1 MTVSQYRTITRSVG
15 RVVAL
20 AVLFISLLTC
30 TASGYDIDASMLP
43 MEINETVVSLYG
55 NEFTLTEDWNGSA
68 TDHFAVMIVAPDVI
82 FDGGGHL
89 LDVTLADDSIEEY
102 WQNAVQVIAHN
113 VTVRNVRAN
122 TWDHGITVDNS
133 ADCRIESGN
142 LTGQMKSGIGIHL
155 CSGVVI
161 QNTVIDSPLQNG
173 VWVGESSSIQ
183 IHDSWIHD
191 AGTGI
196 SFQNVTNSDISG
208 NTITDDETGMV
219 IVDTDGI
226 TIRNNSISNLRYSGV
241 WLNASNAITLSENRV
256 SGSSEGDGISV
267 SGSTH
272 ITCEQNEATGNANDG
287 ITFDNVFEGT
297 IFQSNASGNTNNGIR
312 IFNGCGNISVGRSTA
327 ANNANGAGIRAEFGS
342 NILTEE
348 NDASGNTNGGGIV
361 YLFIDGGYIINN
373 TAGGNEGG
381 IGVVESGQIA
391 IHGNRANGN
400 VNGDGI
406 RVGNSTHISCDLNE
420 ATGNFNSGI
429 VYVNVTEGAIWRS
442 NVSGNNDNGIGIWEG
457 CGNIS
462 AGANLATDNIQGNAI
477 SVDNGSNIDIVDND
491 ASRSTNG
498 IGISYSN
505 VTGGN
510 VVNNTASNNRYNG
523 IGLSGCHEVYV
534 NVNRANQNTEGDGIH
549 VSNATGVGSDLNEAT
564 GNFYNGIVFDNVIEG
579 NIFRSNV
586 NGNNE
591 NGIGIWN
598 GCSNISIGENTA
610 TNNLNGSGIN
620 VDIGSNI
627 NSGENN
633 VSDNVNEEGIIY
645 NAVNAG
651 YIVNNTANHNRGGI
665 ALFACNQ
672 IFINENRANGN
683 TNGDG
688 IRIANSSTIGSDLN
702 EAAGN
707 FYNGIVFD
715 NVIEGNIFRS
725 NVNGNNDNGI
735 GIWNGCSNISI
746 GENTATNNLNGSG
759 INVDTG
765 SNINCGENNVSDN
778 VNEGGIIYNAVNGG
792 YIVNNTANHNRGGI
806 WISACRQLFINENRA
821 NGNTNGD
828 GIRIAN
834 SSTIGSDLNEAAGNF
849 YNGIVFD
856 NVIEG
861 NIFRSNVNGN
871 NDNGIGIWN
880 GCGNISIGENTATNN
895 LNGSGINVDTGSNIN
910 CGENNVSDNVNEGG
924 IIYNAV
930 NGGYIV
936 NNTANHNRGGIW
948 ISACRQLFINEN
960 RANGNTNGDGIRIA
974 NSSTI
979 GSDLNEATGNFYNGI
994 VFDNVIE
1001 GNIFRSNVNGNNDNG
1016 IGIWNGCSNISIG
1029 GNTATNNLNGSGI
1042 NVDIGS
1048 NINSGENN
1056 VSNNVNGGGII
1067 YNAVEAGYIV
1077 NNSANN
1083 NRWGIGLRA
1092 CKRVSINENHA
1103 NENTESN
1110 GIRVE
1115 NSSEI
1120 GTDLNQAT
1128 GNFRNGIAFDKVV
1141 EGNIFRNNASGN
1153 NEHGI
1158 GIWNECRNI
1167 TVGANTATNTVN
1179 GTAISVS
1186 NGSNINIVDNNVS
1199 SNAHGGGINYNFVE
1213 KGNIINNSA
1222 NDNRGGIGLFACNQV
1237 ALIDNEASRNS
1248 EGNGITA
1255 GNSTDIWLSSNILD
1269 SNAPFGIWFFNT
1281 LGGAIQGNVVTNN
1294 SIAGIG
1300 IAEGSR
1306 WILAEG
1312 NTVTENTVGIHL
1324 GEADDNLLFNNFLQ
1338 NSVNTEIS
1346 PYNSNNTWSVE
1357 RQPGPN
1363 IIGGPEIGGNFW
1375 ATPMGDGF
1383 SQVTPDIDGDGFCDS
1398 VFELMPGHVDELPL
1412 AGNEILIYPNHV
1424 TKGDRVSIQV
1434 FGKEE
1439 PFAGDMTIHLV
1450 NATLGTITSLQTVV
1464 SSPTMVTGIFNLTIA
1479 PVGTYDLSLEWPDH
1493 HVRTIT
1499 SGIIISESPLGSLA
1513 AFPEI
1518 FILPGVPQT
1527 FEVEVP
1533 ETGDLF
1539 VTLQKLPFTG
1549 DQHYSFESG
1558 LSLETGGV
1566 VVASTE
1572 GNQDQILHLVDPAP
1586 GTYNVTLDALQSG
1599 RGRLIIWTALPQL
1612 PLGSW
1617 VVSPIYRPFGS
1628 TFHQVMIPSGV
1639 QNITFRGES
1648 MGEWSYY
1655 HVYYRQVGADRQWLS
1670 SFAPEPV
1677 LTIENPESGLYILEF
1692 VDTQMISTEDQSREV
1707 LLRVESGGIIEPP
1720 IVYFPEI
1727 TDYAPRRGGNTGGVT
1742 LAIQGGWLD
1751 PNATVSLHSETLGTI
1766 TSDSV
1771 VGSDDQR
1778 SLSASLDL
1786 SGKKPGS
1793 YTLILQNPESPPITG
1808 PSPFIIEEG
1817 GRSDLWTGIVGR
1829 EKIRVGRPATYLLNY
1844 GNNGTLDMPA
1854 PLIALSTD
1862 PPSQYTFARFN
1873 SSGEWKQMDGELVII
1888 AAGPA
1893 DAPDILPAGSSF
1905 SVSVEVRTDESGE
1918 FTLTA
1923 TPYGGDPIFTAPQSS
1938 SVIDAYC
1945 TAPGIPLVFGRSY
1958 PGEPSSYQGPFG
1970 YGWTHSFDLR
1980 LQQFEDGHI
1989 GIGGGDQYDLVLYP
2003 EEDGTYAG
2011 ERGYPTLVMNG
2022 DGSATLTALE
2032 GSITRFRT
2040 DGLPGSTEDLN
2051 GNTVSFVY
2059 DSSSRLIRIQH
2070 SSGDRFTLEYAPSGR
2085 ISHLV
2090 DHEGRDT
2097 VYTYDP
2103 TGTLL
2108 LSVTRHDGNTTHYTY
2123 QEQEG
2128 GYALAGETYPGGI
2141 SQEYQYGGDGRLRES
2156 SVNTGEETGIIAYDE
2171 EKRVTTITDEAG
2183 SRSIVRVNEFGQVVE
2198 QQNSLGASI
2207 TYQYNKDGDPVLIT
2221 GAKGEE
2227 YAFET
2232 DERGNVVRTI
2242 NPLSQD
2248 VAMGYDTRFNALAW
2262 VRDPRGNTLNFTY
2275 DTAGNLKET
2284 RYPDNSHEQFVYDD
2298 AGNIISMT
2306 DRNGEEIQYSYNSR
2320 GQLTRKDYP
2329 DGTSVAFSYDAD
2341 GNLISAANEEGPIT
2355 MEYNTRN
2362 QLTRIT
2368 YPGGLSQAYTYDEA
2382 GRLVQRTEQDGFT
2395 IRYSYDKASR
2405 LARVADGSD
2414 ATIVRYAYDPS
2425 GRLSRKELGSGA
2437 FTTYSYD
2444 TAGQVTEQVNYNKDG
2459 TVLSRFTY
2467 TYDLSGNPVTIE
2479 TLDGICHYD
2488 YDAIGQLTHVTS
2500 PDGNSTS
2507 YQYDAAGNRISVT
2520 DKGIT
2525 TAYTTN
2531 VLNQYTQ
2538 AGSTTFTYDKNG
2550 NMVSKTEQGNT
2561 TTYEYNFENR
2571 LTRITSPDG
2580 IWEYEYDALGNCK
2593 GVTVN
2598 GNQVWYGINPLGM
2611 GDITA
2616 EYDGEGHLVT
2626 RYLHG
2631 AGLVA
2636 LQEGGGSRYYYHF
2649 SPLGHT
2655 TEITTS
2661 SGNVVNRY
2669 QYTPFGE
2676 YRTKVEGIANTF
2688 TYVGEYGV
2696 KDEGNRL
2703 LYMRMRM
2710 YSPTIGRFI
2719 AEEPVRIQISNL
2731 YGYCDNNPIIQFDPK
2746 GLLSIS
2752 LKYANRDIAAYF
2764 EYGNY
2769 GGKYRNNGKSNVP
2782 QYTGSFDAQ
2791 PKDRADEAFRIHDY
2805 LVMQG
2810 DANAALKAKAYLLGE
2825 LGLGYLTGHPPTM
2838 GEIVATT
2845 GFFSIPNEVL
2855 DADADHFKQNP
2866 QSGSSKSGSGATSDD
2881 PEDKFG
2887 PTGYDHPGAPSNDL
2901 DRYITGAQPLSYRVD
2916 FWNAETATAN
2926 VCDVDAYDQMD
2937 TDLNWSSFRFTEV
2950 GFTDWRVPLTP
2961 CQYFNVFVDTRPAMD
2976 YIVKIEGN
2984 YNPSTGIA
2992 NLTYHTLNATTLQT
3006 PEDPLEGFL
3015 PAISVS
3021 GKEVGWFAYT
3031 ISPKPGLS
3039 TGTVIED
3046 QAFVNFDYTEH
3057 LPAPKDAPWKNTIDA
3072 GAPSS
3077 SVSVSL
3083 VNGTGMLCTFSGSD
3097 DAGGSGIR
3105 DYTLYVSDNGGP
3117 SQPMLNRVKTSSSTL
3132 QGVSGHTYTFYSV
3145 ASDNVGNTEGA
3156 PTSPDSTLTV
3166 PYPTSLTLISPNGGG
3181 QYPQGSNETILWN
3194 FAGTPGSMVMI
3205 ELLKGGS
3212 VHTVLTSGTAVG
3224 SGGIG
3229 SFVWNISHNLTVGS
3243 DYTVRITSTSNPAYY
3258 DTSDAPFSIG
3268 GGSPIT
3274 VMSPNGGEQWK
3285 QGSTQTLTWQYTGE
3299 PGPLVKIEALRGTKV
3314 LATVAPSYPIG
3325 SGGAGSYP
3333 LTFPYGTPLGS
3344 DYFIRITSTS
3354 NVNYTDTSDA
3364 PFRVIPPIT
3373 VIAPNGG
3380 EEWQQGSTQTIQW
3393 NYTGNPG
3400 PTVKIEALRGDT
3412 VLATITPGTSAG
3424 SGGSGSMNLTLPMNT
3439 PLGTD
3444 FRIRISSTSN
3454 AIYTDT
3460 SDASFKIVANTG
3472 SSISVVSPSGGENYV
3487 QGSTQTIQWDYTGD
3501 PGPTVKIEA
3510 LRGETVLATV
3520 ASSYPIGSS
3529 GSGSYDL
3536 KFPYSTPVGSDFR
3549 IKVTSTS
3556 NPAWSDTSG
3565 TFTISPAIT
3574 VLSPDGGEEW
3584 NQGSMHPITWT
3595 YSGNP
3600 GTAVK
3605 IEALR
3610 NDKVLAVI
3618 TPSTPIASGSY
3629 SLTFPANTPLGNDY
3643 RIRITSTSYPACT
3656 DTSNGMFAII
3666 AI

>member
-1 MTVSQYRTITRSVG
+1 MVSHHKRTGYWQSSGSVVWRYEEQGWFHAAVRVLWSRFERAAPVLLNIRKESSKFLETCIGDGMTVSQYRTITRSVG

-735 GIWNGCSNISI
+735 GIWNGCS
-746 GENTATNNLNGSG
+746 
-759 INVDTG
+759 
-765 SNINCGENNVSDN
+765 
-778 VNEGGIIYNAVNGG
+778 
-792 YIVNNTANHNRGGI
+792 
-806 WISACRQLFINENRA
+806 
-821 NGNTNGD
+821 
-828 GIRIAN
+828 
-834 SSTIGSDLNEAAGNF
+834 
-849 YNGIVFD
+849 
-856 NVIEG
+856 
-861 NIFRSNVNGN
+861 
-871 NDNGIGIWN
+871 
-880 GCGNISIGENTATNN
+880 NISIGENTATNN

>member
-1 MTVSQYRTITRSVG
+1 MVSHHKRTGYCQSAGSVVWRNEEQGWFHAAVRILWSRFERAAPVLSNIRKESLIFLETGIGDGMTVSQYRTITRSVG

-20 AVLFISLLTC
+20 AVLFVSLLTC

-68 TDHFAVMIVAPDVI
+68 TDHFAVMIVAPDVL

-102 WQNAVQVIAHN
+102 WQNAIEVIAHN

-122 TWDHGITVDNS
+122 SWDHGVAVDDS

-161 QNTVIDSPLQNG
+161 QNAVIDSPLQNG

-183 IHDSWIHD
+183 IHDSWIHG
-191 AGTGI
+191 AATGI

-219 IVDTDGI
+219 IVDTAGS

-256 SGSSEGDGISV
+256 SGTSEGDGISV

-312 IFNGCGNISVGRSTA
+312 IFNGCGNISVGRCTA

-342 NILTEE
+342 NIVTDE

-420 ATGNFNSGI
+420 ATGNFNTGI
-429 VYVNVTEGAIWRS
+429 VYVNVTEGATWRS
-442 NVSGNNDNGIGIWEG
+442 NVSGNNDNGIGIWDG

-505 VTGGN
+505 VNGGTIANNTVSANRFGGIGLSGCHGVTINVNRANQNAEGDGIQVTNSTGIYSDLNEAVANFNNGIVYSTVSEGAIWRSNVSGNNQNGIGIWDGCGNISVGANQATDSMHGTAISVDNGSNIDTVDNEASRSTNGIGISYSNVTGGTIA
-510 VVNNTASNNRYNG
+510 NNTVRANRFGGIGLSGCHGVTINVNRANQNAEGDGIQVTNSTGIYSDLNEAVANFNNGIVYSTVSEGAIWRSNVSGNNQNGIGIWDGCGNISVGANQATDSMHGTAISVDNGSNIDTVDNDASRSTNGAGISYSNVTGGTIANNTVRANRFGG
-523 IGLSGCHEVYV
+523 IGLSGCHEVTI
-534 NVNRANQNTEGDGIH
+534 NVNRANQNAEGDGIQ
-549 VSNATGVGSDLNEAT
+549 VTNSTGIYSDLNEAVA
-564 GNFYNGIVFDNVIEG
+564 NFNNGIVYSTVSEG
-579 NIFRSNV
+579 AIWRSNV
-586 NGNNE
+586 
-591 NGIGIWN
+591 
-598 GCSNISIGENTA
+598 S
-610 TNNLNGSGIN
+610 
-620 VDIGSNI
+620 
-627 NSGENN
+627 
-633 VSDNVNEEGIIY
+633 
-645 NAVNAG
+645 
-651 YIVNNTANHNRGGI
+651 
-665 ALFACNQ
+665 
-672 IFINENRANGN
+672 
-683 TNGDG
+683 
-688 IRIANSSTIGSDLN
+688 
-702 EAAGN
+702 
-707 FYNGIVFD
+707 
-715 NVIEGNIFRS
+715 
-725 NVNGNNDNGI
+725 GNNDNGI
-735 GIWNGCSNISI
+735 GIWDGCGNITIGGSNS
-746 GENTATNNLNGSG
+746 TDNLNGSG
-759 INVDTG
+759 ISVNNG
-765 SNINCGENNVSDN
+765 SNINILENDVSRN
-778 VNEGGIIYNAVNGG
+778 VNGG
-792 YIVNNTANHNRGGI
+792 GIVYYSVDGGFIVNNTVNHNRD
-806 WISACRQLFINENRA
+806 S
-821 NGNTNGD
+821 
-828 GIRIAN
+828 GIRLSDSNQISINLNKGKENGEGITVIN
-834 SSTIGSDLNEAAGNF
+834 STRIGSDQNTATGNL
-849 YNGIVFD
+849 YSGIVFI
-856 NVIEG
+856 NVHEG
-861 NIFRSNVNGN
+861 TIYRSNASGN
-871 NDNGIGIWN
+871 NDNGIALWS
-880 GCGNISIGENTATNN
+880 GCQNIS
-895 LNGSGINVDTGSNIN
+895 VGSNDASHIVN
-910 CGENNVSDNVNEGG
+910 GTGIAVEDGSDITIETNNVSG
-924 IIYNAV
+924 
-930 NGGYIV
+930 
-936 NNTANHNRGGIW
+936 
-948 ISACRQLFINEN
+948 
-960 RANGNTNGDGIRIA
+960 
-974 NSSTI
+974 
-979 GSDLNEATGNFYNGI
+979 
-994 VFDNVIE
+994 
-1001 GNIFRSNVNGNNDNG
+1001 
-1016 IGIWNGCSNISIG
+1016 
-1029 GNTATNNLNGSGI
+1029 
-1042 NVDIGS
+1042 
-1048 NINSGENN
+1048 
-1056 VSNNVNGGGII
+1056 
-1067 YNAVEAGYIV
+1067 
-1077 NNSANN
+1077 
-1083 NRWGIGLRA
+1083 
-1092 CKRVSINENHA
+1092 
-1103 NENTESN
+1103 
-1110 GIRVE
+1110 
-1115 NSSEI
+1115 
-1120 GTDLNQAT
+1120 
-1128 GNFRNGIAFDKVV
+1128 
-1141 EGNIFRNNASGN
+1141 
-1153 NEHGI
+1153 
-1158 GIWNECRNI
+1158 
-1167 TVGANTATNTVN
+1167 
-1179 GTAISVS
+1179 
-1186 NGSNINIVDNNVS
+1186 
-1199 SNAHGGGINYNFVE
+1199 NAHGGGINYNFVE

-1255 GNSTDIWLSSNILD
+1255 GNSTDILLSSNILD

-1306 WILAEG
+1306 RILVES
-1312 NTVTENTVGIHL
+1312 NTVSDNGVGIDL

-1346 PYNSNNTWSVE
+1346 PYNFNNTWSVA

-1424 TKGDRVSIQV
+1424 SKGDRISIQV

-1499 SGIIISESPLGSLA
+1499 GGVIISESPQGSLA

-1518 FILPGVPQT
+1518 FVLPGVPQT

-1572 GNQDQILHLVDPAP
+1572 GNQDQILHLVDPSP
-1586 GTYNVTLDALQSG
+1586 GNYTVTLDALQSG
-1599 RGRLIIWTALPQL
+1599 RGRLIIWTSLPGL

-1720 IVYFPEI
+1720 VVYFPEI

-1786 SGKKPGS
+1786 NGKNPGS
-1793 YTLILQNPESPPITG
+1793 YTLIVQNPESPPITG

-1817 GRSDLWTGIVGR
+1817 GRSQLWTGIVGR
-1829 EKIRVGRPATYLLNY
+1829 EKIRVGRPATYLLTY

-1893 DAPDILPAGSSF
+1893 DAPEVLPAGSSF
-1905 SVSVEVRTDESGE
+1905 SVSVEVRTDETGE

-1938 SVIDAYC
+1938 SAIDASC
-1945 TAPGIPLVFGRSY
+1945 PAPGFPLVFGRTY
-1958 PGEPSSYQGPFG
+1958 PGQVSSYQGPFG

-2003 EEDGTYAG
+2003 QEDGTYAG

-2040 DGLPGSTEDLN
+2040 DGLPDSTEDLN

-2070 SSGDRFTLEYAPSGR
+2070 SSGDRFTMEYAPSGR
-2085 ISHLV
+2085 ISRLV

-2232 DERGNVVRTI
+2232 DERGNVVRTV

-2275 DTAGNLKET
+2275 DTDGNLQET

-2306 DRNGEEIQYSYNSR
+2306 DRNGDEIQYSYNSR

-2341 GNLISAANEEGPIT
+2341 GNLISAANEEGTIT

-2395 IRYSYDKASR
+2395 IGYSYDEASR

-2425 GRLSRKELGSGA
+2425 GKLSRKELGSGA

-2444 TAGQVTEQVNYNKDG
+2444 AAGQVTEQVNYNRDG

-2479 TLDGICHYD
+2479 TLDGICHYE
-2488 YDAIGQLTHVTS
+2488 YDAIGQLTQVTY

-2561 TTYEYNFENR
+2561 TIYEYNFENR
-2571 LTRITSPDG
+2571 PTRITSPG
-2580 IWEYEYDALGNCK
+2580 VTWEYQYDALGNCE

-2598 GNQVWYGINPLGM
+2598 GDQVRYGINPLGM

-2616 EYDGEGHLVT
+2616 EYDGEGELVT

-2631 AGLVA
+2631 AGMVA
-2636 LQEGGGSRYYYHF
+2636 FQESGGSRYYYHF

-2696 KDEGNRL
+2696 KDEGTGL
-2703 LYMRMRM
+2703 LLMRIR
-2710 YSPTIGRFI
+2710 YYDPPSGRFI
-2719 AEEPVRIQISNL
+2719 SQDPVRGVGDNL
-2731 YGYCDNNPIIQFDPK
+2731 YTYCRNNPIASIDPS
-2746 GLLSIS
+2746 GLSVIRTTLDFLGNVAETIAFGFTEFTTTVGGGIAGGITGIVGMGAGAASTLASMEESQGGLTELVRGQQSGLMPWQDRVNNLEKI
-2752 LKYANRDIAAYF
+2752 ANEQAGFSPNPSSY
-2764 EYGNY
+2764 
-2769 GGKYRNNGKSNVP
+2769 
-2782 QYTGSFDAQ
+2782 
-2791 PKDRADEAFRIHDY
+2791 PK
-2805 LVMQG
+2805 
-2810 DANAALKAKAYLLGE
+2810 
-2825 LGLGYLTGHPPTM
+2825 
-2838 GEIVATT
+2838 
-2845 GFFSIPNEVL
+2845 
-2855 DADADHFKQNP
+2855 NP

-2887 PTGYDHPGAPSNDL
+2887 PAGYDHPGAPSNDL
-2901 DRYITGAQPLSYRVD
+2901 HRYITGTQPLSYRVD

-2937 TDLNWSSFRFTEV
+2937 TDLNWSTFRFTEV

-3015 PAISVS
+3015 PAISTS

-3181 QYPQGSNETILWN
+3181 QYPQGSNQTILWN

-3274 VMSPNGGEQWK
+3274 IMSPNGGEQWK

-3460 SDASFKIVANTG
+3460 SDAPFKIVANTG

-3487 QGSTQTIQWDYTGD
+3487 QGSMQTIQWDYIGD

-3584 NQGSMHPITWT
+3584 KQGSTHPITWT

>member
-1 MTVSQYRTITRSVG
+1 MTISQYRTITRSVG

-20 AVLFISLLTC
+20 AVLFVSLLTC

-55 NEFTLTEDWNGSA
+55 NEFALTEDWNGSA
-68 TDHFAVMIVAPDVI
+68 IDHFAVMIAAPDVI

-122 TWDHGITVDNS
+122 SWDHGIAVDNS
-133 ADCRIESGN
+133 GDCRIESGN

-297 IFQSNASGNTNNGIR
+297 IFQSNTSGNTNNGIR

-342 NILTEE
+342 NIVTEE

-361 YLFIDGGYIINN
+361 YLFVDGGYIINN
-373 TAGGNEGG
+373 TAGANEGG

-429 VYVNVTEGAIWRS
+429 VYVNVIEGAIWRS
-442 NVSGNNDNGIGIWEG
+442 NVSGNND
-457 CGNIS
+457 
-462 AGANLATDNIQGNAI
+462 
-477 SVDNGSNIDIVDND
+477 
-491 ASRSTNG
+491 
-498 IGISYSN
+498 
-505 VTGGN
+505 
-510 VVNNTASNNRYNG
+510 
-523 IGLSGCHEVYV
+523 
-534 NVNRANQNTEGDGIH
+534 
-549 VSNATGVGSDLNEAT
+549 
-564 GNFYNGIVFDNVIEG
+564 
-579 NIFRSNV
+579 
-586 NGNNE
+586 

-759 INVDTG
+759 INVDIG
-765 SNINCGENNVSDN
+765 SNINSGENNVSNN
-778 VNEGGIIYNAVNGG
+778 VNGGGIIYNAVNAG

-806 WISACRQLFINENRA
+806 ALFACNQIFINENRA

-1586 GTYNVTLDALQSG
+1586 GTYNVTLDALLSG

-1786 SGKKPGS
+1786 NGKNPGS
-1793 YTLILQNPESPPITG
+1793 YTLIVQNPESPPITG

-1829 EKIRVGRPATYLLNY
+1829 EKIRVGRPATYLLTY

-1893 DAPDILPAGSSF
+1893 DAPEVLPAGSSF

-1938 SVIDAYC
+1938 SAIDASC
-1945 TAPGIPLVFGRSY
+1945 PAPGFPLVFGRTY
-1958 PGEPSSYQGPFG
+1958 PGQVSSYQGPFG

-2032 GSITRFRT
+2032 GSITRFRN
-2040 DGLPGSTEDLN
+2040 DGLPDSTEDLN

-2085 ISHLV
+2085 ISRLV
-2090 DHEGRDT
+2090 EHESRDT

-2128 GYALAGETYPGGI
+2128 GYALAGETHPGGI

-2232 DERGNVVRTI
+2232 DERGNVVRTV

-2275 DTAGNLKET
+2275 DTAGNLQET

-2306 DRNGEEIQYSYNSR
+2306 DRNGDEIQYSYNSR

-2341 GNLISAANEEGPIT
+2341 GNLISAANEESPIT

-2368 YPGGLSQAYTYDEA
+2368 YPGGLSQEYTYDEA

-2395 IRYSYDKASR
+2395 IRYSYDEASR

-2425 GRLSRKELGSGA
+2425 GKLSRKELGSGA

-2444 TAGQVTEQVNYNKDG
+2444 TAGQVTEQVNYNRDG
-2459 TVLSRFTY
+2459 TVLSQFTY

-2479 TLDGICHYD
+2479 TLDGISHYE
-2488 YDAIGQLTHVTS
+2488 YDAIGQLTQVTY

-2696 KDEGNRL
+2696 KDEGTGLKN
-2703 LYMRMRM
+2703 MRIRF
-2710 YSPTIGRFI
+2710 YSPIIGRFI
-2719 AEEPVRIQISNL
+2719 TKDTIESVNNQYNYVE
-2731 YGYCDNNPIIQFDPK
+2731 NNPIIFIDPIGLWTIQIGWQGSAGAGLGITASGGIVIGYGNKEGFQFGHYGTGGGGAMYGAGAVHGVEFSWSKNSDINS
-2746 GLLSIS
+2746 LSGMATTKEIGSPILQGSGTVSLTGAKPSFGGVIS
-2752 LKYANRDIAAYF
+2752 LPSPGLSAGGTMVTHTDIYQW
-2764 EYGNY
+2764 N
-2769 GGKYRNNGKSNVP
+2769 K
-2782 QYTGSFDAQ
+2782 
-2791 PKDRADEAFRIHDY
+2791 
-2805 LVMQG
+2805 
-2810 DANAALKAKAYLLGE
+2810 
-2825 LGLGYLTGHPPTM
+2825 
-2838 GEIVATT
+2838 
-2845 GFFSIPNEVL
+2845 PN
-2855 DADADHFKQNP
+2855 P
-2866 QSGSSKSGSGATSDD
+2866 SSGSQKPISPGSSLD

-2887 PTGYDHPGAPSNDL
+2887 PGGYDPPGTSSTAIR
-2901 DRYITGAQPLSYRVD
+2901 RYITRTQHLSYRVD
-2916 FWNAETATAN
+2916 FWNDENATAN

-3015 PAISVS
+3015 PAISAS

-3031 ISPKPGLS
+3031 ISLKPGLS

-3145 ASDNVGNTEGA
+3145 ASDNVRNTEGA